1 MCRQYAFITLKNVFY
16 PLLASLAFR
25 ISLIAASFSSYQSHS
40 TLLAAWLLQSLAE
53 TKLNPFPVRP
63 LTRVERAILIN

>member
-1 MCRQYAFITLKNVFY
+1 MSSTLNM
-16 PLLASLAFR
+16 PLFNFCV
-25 ISLIAASFSSYQSHS
+25 SLIPASFSSYHSHS